1 MSVKSKSRS
10 ARKAGDIVPAL
21 HKPKVYVFDLD
32 NTLFDTR
39 TIPRSIT
46 DPLFDA
52 LRAENHGEDA
62 IAGDALERAF
72 EDSWSI
78 PFPQV
83 AAKHGLSSRMLRRWA
98 ELHQD
103 IRFTAP
109 LEPFDDV
116 VEVLTGLAGHR
127 VLLTSGYPQVQ
138 HGKID
143 ALGLRCFFHDILID
157 AADDPNRRGKQAMI
171 AELMMC
177 HQWQPSELLVIGD
190 SATSEIAAG
199 RNLGIT
205 TVQILRPRV
214 VPTNLADYQIRT
226 LRELVVLLGEST

>member
-1 MSVKSKSRS
+1 MLSLR
-10 ARKAGDIVPAL
+10 R
-21 HKPKVYVFDLD
+21 PKVYIFDLD

-52 LRAENHGEDA
+52 LRADNHGEDA
-62 IAGDALERAF
+62 IAGDVLERAF

-83 AAKHGLSSRMLRRWA
+83 AAKHGLSSRLLRRWA

-116 VEVLTGLAGHR
+116 LEVLARITGHR
-127 VLLTSGYPQVQ
+127 ILLTSGYPQVQ

-143 ALGLRCFFHDILID
+143 ALGLRSFFDDILID
-157 AADDPNRRGKQAMI
+157 AADDPDRRGKQAMI
-171 AELMMC
+171 AELMMR
-177 HQWQPSELLVIGD
+177 HQWQPNDLMVIGD
-190 SATSEIAAG
+190 SATSEITAG
-199 RNLGIT
+199 RNLGIA
-205 TVQILRPRV
+205 TVQILRPGV
-214 VPTNLADYQIRT
+214 IPTDLADYQILT
-226 LRELVVLLGEST
+226 LQELVLPLDGATP

>member
-1 MSVKSKSRS
+1 MHVLR
-10 ARKAGDIVPAL
+10 
-21 HKPKVYVFDLD
+21 KPKVCIFDLD

-46 DPLFDA
+46 EPLFDA

-62 IAGDALERAF
+62 VAGDVLERAF

-83 AAKHGLSSRMLRRWA
+83 AAKHGLPGRLLKHWA
-98 ELHQD
+98 DLHKD

-116 VEVLTGLAGHR
+116 VEVLAGIEGHR
-127 VLLTSGYPQVQ
+127 ILLTSGYPQVQ
-138 HGKID
+138 RGKID
-143 ALGLRCFFHDILID
+143 ALGLRCFFDDILID
-157 AADDPNRRGKQAMI
+157 AADDPNRRGKQAMM
-171 AELMMC
+171 AELMMR

-190 SATSEIAAG
+190 SASSEITAG

-205 TVQILRPRV
+205 TVQILRPGV
-214 VPTNLADYQIRT
+214 IPTDLADYQIRT
-226 LRELVVLLGEST
+226 LRELVVLLGGTM